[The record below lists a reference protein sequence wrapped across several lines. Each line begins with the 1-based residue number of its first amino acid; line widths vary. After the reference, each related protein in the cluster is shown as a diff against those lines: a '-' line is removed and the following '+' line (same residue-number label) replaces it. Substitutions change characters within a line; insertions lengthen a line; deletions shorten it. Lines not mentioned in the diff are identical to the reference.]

1 MVCRRHAGA
10 LLELRSGQEMFNG
23 SLLEINAIGGTN
35 SSAIRTIVDGVT
47 TFDVATAGNV
57 TVASM
62 RIVSGGVEVTS
73 GGVQI
78 GAGGLSVH
86 DGLTIQSGSLDI
98 GDATLTAPSI
108 HVNGRD
114 PSSPVLVVETVS
126 DNYLGTAL
134 SLKGPIG
141 APTGYTMIGAEVAG
155 QTVFSVTSGGSVT
168 MGGDL
173 KVQQNMD
180 VAMHT
185 RLNGGLSLAKTTL
198 QAADTIHIPAT
209 AVFVDVLDDQADEA
223 NVLVM
228 PTRSD
233 GSYEGQVLIIRN
245 NDKSSLQMAK
255 SGQYL
260 PFDSTALFVFDG
272 SEWRDIHALSAHLDK
287 LTGLTSL
294 EVSNDI
300 YIGNHTFE
308 AGGFKAS
315 SINRGEVVVGGI
327 DGVLRGRQGLT
338 YKSGVLSTPSIKVD
352 TLESDI
358 DAKSKTIS

>member
-1 MVCRRHAGA
+1 
-10 LLELRSGQEMFNG
+10 MFNG
-23 SLLEINAIGGTN
+23 SLLEINAIGGSN
-35 SSAIRTIVDGVT
+35 SSVFRTIVDGVT
-47 TFDVATAGNV
+47 TFDITTAGNF
-57 TVASM
+57 TAASM
-62 RIVSGGVEVTS
+62 KMLSGGIEVQS

-78 GAGGLSVH
+78 GGGGLTVRGGLS
-86 DGLTIQSGSLDI
+86 IESGSLDI

-114 PSSPVLVVETVS
+114 PSSPLLVVETAS
-126 DNYLGTAL
+126 DSFLGTAL

-141 APTGYTMIGAEVAG
+141 APAGYTIIGAEVAG
-155 QTVFSVTSGGSVT
+155 EAVFSVTSDGSVT
-168 MGGDL
+168 MGGDM
-173 KVQQNMD
+173 KVQRGVD

-185 RLNGGLSLAKTTL
+185 RLNGGLSLAKTAL
-198 QAADTIHIPAT
+198 QAAGTIHIPAT

-228 PTRSD
+228 PSRSD

-245 NDKSSLQMAK
+245 NDKSPLHMTK
-255 SGQYL
+255 SGQHL
-260 PFDSTALFVFDG
+260 PFGSTALFVFDG

-294 EVSNDI
+294 EVENDI

-327 DGVLRGRQGLT
+327 GGVLRGRQGLT
-338 YKSGVLSTPSIKVD
+338 YRSGVLSTPSIKVGS
-352 TLESDI
+352 LVSDV
-358 DAKSKTIS
+358 DAKSNTIS